1 MKSTIKKLVAVIT
14 CASVIAGLASVSNAY
29 SINSGSTATVGTK
42 YATYGYHAYEY
53 KVSYVLFDGMPVGA
67 YTSGL
72 KLKVD
77 SNNVCTINT
86 SQKSGNYQ
94 AFSTGTHTYRL
105 ENNSGKHVAITFNK
119 LNY

>member
-1 MKSTIKKLVAVIT
+1 MDQVASKIVARKIT
-14 CASVIAGLASVSNAY
+14 ANLISDIDAE
-29 SINSGSTATVGTK
+29 
-42 YATYGYHAYEY
+42 EY
-53 KVSYVLFDGMPVGA
+53 
-67 YTSGL
+67 
-72 KLKVD
+72 
-77 SNNVCTINT
+77 NT

>member
-29 SINSGSTATVGTK
+29 SINSGSSANVGTK

-53 KVSYVLFDGMPVGA
+53 KVSYVLFDGLPAGT
-67 YTSGL
+67 YISGL

-77 SNNVCTINT
+77 SNNVCIINT

-94 AFSTGTHTYRL
+94 AFSTGTHTYSL

-119 LNY
+119 LKY